1 MIFGKTTLRDAAPK
15 KKKKARVKKPRK
27 QTSTPSISYG

>member
-1 MIFGKTTLRDAAPK
+1 MIFGKTTLRDAAP